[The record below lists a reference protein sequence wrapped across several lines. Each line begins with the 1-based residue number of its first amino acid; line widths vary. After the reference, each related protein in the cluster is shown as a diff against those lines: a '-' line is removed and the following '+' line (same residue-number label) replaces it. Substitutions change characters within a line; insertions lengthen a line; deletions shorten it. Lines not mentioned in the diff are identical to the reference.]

1 MASPRLRK
9 GRPGDATMARVL
21 CVDCNPVLLEKWTA
35 ALVEAGHTVLSTA
48 SGKRAL
54 EFFVQVPLDIV
65 ILDYRAR
72 EVYGG
77 EVALRMRA
85 LRPEVPI
92 LMLCG
97 AYWWPPEA
105 ALNLVNGLHVKADG
119 AQTLV
124 DQVNTLLAAQPKTAE
139 GAVA

>member
-1 MASPRLRK
+1 
-9 GRPGDATMARVL
+9 MARVL
-21 CVDCNPVLLEKWTA
+21 CVDCNPVLLETWTA
-35 ALVEAGHTVLSTA
+35 ALVAAGHNVLSTS

-54 EFFVQVPLDIV
+54 ELFVQCPLDLV
-65 ILDYRAR
+65 VLDYRAR

-105 ALNLVNGLHVKADG
+105 AINLVNGLHVKADG
-119 AQTLV
+119 ANVLV
-124 DQVNTLLAAQPKTAE
+124 DQVNTLLAARTASAE

>member
-1 MASPRLRK
+1 MAN
-9 GRPGDATMARVL
+9 VL
-21 CVDCNPVLLEKWTA
+21 CVDCNPALLEKWTT
-35 ALVEAGHTVLSTA
+35 ALQQAGHNVHATA

-54 EFFVQVPLDIV
+54 EIFVHANLDIV
-65 ILDYRAR
+65 VLDYRAR

-85 LRPEVPI
+85 LRPDVPI

-105 ALNLVNGLHVKADG
+105 AINLVNGLHVKADG
-119 AQTLV
+119 AQILV
-124 DQVNTLLAAQPKTAE
+124 DHVNQLLQKPV
-139 GAVA
+139 GQSAVA

>member
-1 MASPRLRK
+1 MAN
-9 GRPGDATMARVL
+9 VL
-21 CVDCNPVLLEKWTA
+21 CVDCNPALLEKWTD
-35 ALVEAGHTVLSTA
+35 ALQQAGHHVHATA

-54 EFFVQVPLDIV
+54 EIFVHANLDIV

-85 LRPEVPI
+85 LRPDVPI

-105 ALNLVNGLHVKADG
+105 AINLVNGLHVKADG
-119 AQTLV
+119 AQILV
-124 DQVNTLLAAQPKTAE
+124 DHVNKLLQKPVGEHAAA
-139 GAVA
+139 